1 VIQARLLSFFFFEPF
16 ALFALFG
23 LSALT
28 LLPEQGYAETVCQHY
43 RKEAPNLYKILC
55 TNGGAV
61 TTKPAGASSTFSSA
75 FSLNSA
81 SLPTEPSSYGLETIV
96 SYFRNDSFHMGPTF
110 SIVKGFQRFGTGV
123 STSSNNTFFGN
134 DIVQRAVGSSNI
146 DSFEPH
152 EPAKGAF
159 ANLNLGTSFTVI
171 EPDHGPTLRL
181 GLSVRYNKTTD
192 TLGGGPGLML
202 NWKRFTFGG
211 GYTRE
216 RVSNLLP
223 RVTFINLMASARVSL
238 LEFEFTRL
246 SNVGGFDL
254 KPIYILSTAATFRK
268 LTLTVAVRRLN
279 YYLEGDVTQTHFAVQ
294 YLFSKNFSAGYLVNY
309 IPGTASIGTQFYL

>member
-1 VIQARLLSFFFFEPF
+1 VNPSRHFQDCFFYRLFVLA
-16 ALFALFG
+16 ALALMTG
-23 LSALT
+23 
-28 LLPEQGYAETVCQHY
+28 LPEKGYAETVCQQY

-81 SLPTEPSSYGLETIV
+81 SLPTEPSSYGLETII
-96 SYFRNDSFHMGPTF
+96 SSFKTPNGLQLGPTF

-134 DIVQRAVGSSNI
+134 DIVQRATGASTI
-146 DSFEPH
+146 DSFNPH

-159 ANLNLGTSFTVI
+159 ANLNLGTSFTVL

-181 GLSVRYNKTTD
+181 GLSLRYNKTTD

-202 NWKRFTFGG
+202 NWKRFTLGG
-211 GYTRE
+211 GYTQE

-223 RVTFINLMASARVSL
+223 RVTFVNLMASVRVSI
-238 LEFEFTRL
+238 LEFEYTRL
-246 SNVGGFDL
+246 SNMGGYEL
-254 KPIYILSTAATFRK
+254 KPIHIFSTTASIRRLSLTF
-268 LTLTVAVRRLN
+268 AVRRLN
-279 YYLEGDVTQTHFAVQ
+279 YYSEGDVTQTHFAIQ
-294 YLFSKNFSAGYLVNY
+294 YLFSKRFSAGYLVNY